1 MVACRYGISRNQL
14 DISLVSY
21 RVEHSKRNS
30 ICTRALVLFS
40 ISLLLNVFETKI
52 TLNLVDLKPST
63 TFFKV
68 CYCAIR
74 RSEFVEEIS
83 HLTVTPRGLNGIAIA
98 KVMSML
104 FLKAFIITF

>member
-1 MVACRYGISRNQL
+1 M
-14 DISLVSY
+14 SY

-30 ICTRALVLFS
+30 ICTRTHVLFS

-63 TFFKV
+63 NFHYAQTFFKV